1 MNSPEKLQKLRWRQ
15 QVQAQLAVEQRQLAL
30 WGLMAIDVPVLSQMP
45 EPSGIMPRQATGGS
59 SNQAPEEDSE
69 YDLQPSTSGG
79 NPSFRPGI

>member
-45 EPSGIMPRQATGGS
+45 EPSGIMPVRPLKQSAISLS
-59 SNQAPEEDSE
+59 SEISPQEP
-69 YDLQPSTSGG
+69 L
-79 NPSFRPGI
+79 